1 MLRGVAAKGGNCLL
15 ALDWKRGLVR
25 LGVVLVVG
33 AAVVLGARIMVRPL
47 GTVSIYL
54 TGYVLLIGGPLALGT
69 LYAGLCYIARASP
82 GNALGDTQRPLPR
95 SQLR

>member
-1 MLRGVAAKGGNCLL
+1 M

-33 AAVVLGARIMVRPL
+33 AAVVFGARIMVRPL

-54 TGYVLLIGGPLALGT
+54 TGYVLLIGGLLALGA
-69 LYAGLCYIARASP
+69 LYAGVGWIERGFR
-82 GNALGDTQRPLPR
+82 GNGAGDTTR
-95 SQLR
+95 SAPGGPTR